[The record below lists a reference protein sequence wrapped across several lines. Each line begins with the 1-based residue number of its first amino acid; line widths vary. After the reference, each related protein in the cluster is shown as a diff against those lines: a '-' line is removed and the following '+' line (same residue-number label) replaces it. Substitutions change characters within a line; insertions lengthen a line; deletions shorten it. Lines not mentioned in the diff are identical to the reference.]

1 MDLNAAVRAD
11 SLTLA
16 EFQSMDTETMLYF
29 VQLKRATDLE
39 DKLRGKM
46 EKVAKNIDDHG
57 ADSTKINDNLN
68 EIARIEKT
76 GRVDPSASKFDTT
89 KDINLLKALENPD
102 AEGFITAPQEQL
114 RSLFASSHSKTNGT
128 STEYSIDNGRVLI
141 KTIDGKKTTIES
153 WVPVQQSDGTYKFK
167 IPPELRPILMTRV
180 QERISIT
187 ESSKDTQAVI
197 DKAISDLKTENE
209 SLKVKVDTATN
220 LQQLD
225 MIELQQLMTNMN
237 QAFDMVSN
245 AMKKFAETKGGI
257 IRNT

>member
-39 DKLRGKM
+39 DKLREKM

-76 GRVDPSASKFDTT
+76 GRVDPSASKFDAT
-89 KDINLLKALENPD
+89 KDMELLKALQSPD
-102 AEGFITAPQEQL
+102 AEGFVTLTSEQMS
-114 RSLFASSHSKTNGT
+114 SLNFAGSMSSG
-128 STEYSIDNGRVLI
+128 D
-141 KTIDGKKTTIES
+141 KTTKFTVSNGHVTVYPPDSKNPIYSRSKLE
-153 WVPVQQSDGTYKFK
+153 SDGTIK
-167 IPPELRPILMTRV
+167 INIPFQMSGILNSHV
-180 QERISIT
+180 QSRIDIT
-187 ESSKDTQAVI
+187 NVSKDTQTVI

-257 IRNT
+257 IRNM

>member
-39 DKLRGKM
+39 DKLREKM
-46 EKVAKNIDDHG
+46 EKVAKNIDNHG

-68 EIARIEKT
+68 EIARMEKT
-76 GRVDPSASKFDTT
+76 GQVDPSKFQDPKGEKLLEILKNPAADGSVTLTNEQIDLLNERMGMGWGVYGTT
-89 KDINLLKALENPD
+89 DIHVLKEGWSYSTSNKD
-102 AEGFITAPQEQL
+102 
-114 RSLFASSHSKTNGT
+114 S
-128 STEYSIDNGRVLI
+128 V
-141 KTIDGKKTTIES
+141 TIL
-153 WVPVQQSDGTYKFK
+153 PVKQSDGNFK
-167 IPPELRPILMTRV
+167 ITVPENV
-180 QERISIT
+180 KWQVYGRIETTINWKVNG
-187 ESSKDTQAVI
+187 KDTQTAI

-257 IRNT
+257 IRNM

>member
-76 GRVDPSASKFDTT
+76 GRVDPSKFDAT
-89 KDINLLKALENPD
+89 KDRELLNALQSSD
-102 AEGFITAPQEQL
+102 AEGFATLTSEQL
-114 RSLFASSHSKTNGT
+114 SSLNHSGRSTSNGKT
-128 STEYSIDNGRVLI
+128 TEYQIHGGNMSV
-141 KTIDGKKTTIES
+141 TISDGEKKVTKSS
-153 WVPVQQSDGTYKFK
+153 WVTPQPDGTFK
-167 IPPELRPILMTRV
+167 IKILPELGPILNLHIETR
-180 QERISIT
+180 IAIT
-187 ESSKDTQAVI
+187 ENSKDSQAVI

>member
-76 GRVDPSASKFDTT
+76 GRVDPSKFDTT
-89 KDINLLKALENPD
+89 KDKELLEALKNPD
-102 AEGFITAPQEQL
+102 AGGFVTLTSEQIN
-114 RSLFASSHSKTNGT
+114 SLNTSGKSTSNGT
-128 STEYSIDNGRVLI
+128 SKEYQVINGHMWI
-141 KTIDGKKTTIES
+141 KTSDGKKTFTES
-153 WVPVQQSDGTYKFK
+153 SYPEPQSDGTFK
-167 IPPELRPILMTRV
+167 LKSPYELSPILNLHV
-180 QERISIT
+180 QGRINIT
-187 ESSKDTQAVI
+187 EVSKDTQAVI

>member
-1 MDLNAAVRAD
+1 
-11 SLTLA
+11 
-16 EFQSMDTETMLYF
+16 
-29 VQLKRATDLE
+29 
-39 DKLRGKM
+39 
-46 EKVAKNIDDHG
+46 
-57 ADSTKINDNLN
+57 
-68 EIARIEKT
+68 
-76 GRVDPSASKFDTT
+76 
-89 KDINLLKALENPD
+89 
-102 AEGFITAPQEQL
+102 
-114 RSLFASSHSKTNGT
+114 
-128 STEYSIDNGRVLI
+128 
-141 KTIDGKKTTIES
+141 
-153 WVPVQQSDGTYKFK
+153 
-167 IPPELRPILMTRV
+167 MTRV

-257 IRNT
+257 VRNM